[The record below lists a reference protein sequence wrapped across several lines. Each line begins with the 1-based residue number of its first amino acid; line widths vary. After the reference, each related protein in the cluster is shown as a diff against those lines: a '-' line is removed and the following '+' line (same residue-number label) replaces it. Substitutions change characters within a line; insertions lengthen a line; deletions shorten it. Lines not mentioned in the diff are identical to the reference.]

1 MIRVIT
7 LKNNWMN
14 PCMKT
19 EVKCNESV
27 NNEFKITRKRVSLH
41 QIMRWANKDTNSPY
55 SHLLSYFLNSLF
67 WYNSF
72 AKVRQDSLHFDSIMS
87 LTHYESISVTWANN
101 TSHHILEKNLKQL
114 GLWNY
119 CLVFSNVC
127 SVLYLVSSMP
137 RTHYS
142 IALKFSVVQLE

>member
-1 MIRVIT
+1 
-7 LKNNWMN
+7 MN

-27 NNEFKITRKRVSLH
+27 NNEFKITRKRLSLH

-72 AKVRQDSLHFDSIMS
+72 AEVRQDSLHFDSIMS
-87 LTHYESISVTWANN
+87 LTHYESISVTWANK
-101 TSHHILEKNLKQL
+101 SVYLCVIFSFHFQHIFSLSLAGRLICTCCRTIFCDSKSKKCVVNCMCWVAKN
-114 GLWNY
+114 
-119 CLVFSNVC
+119 
-127 SVLYLVSSMP
+127 SVL
-137 RTHYS
+137 
-142 IALKFSVVQLE
+142 AE